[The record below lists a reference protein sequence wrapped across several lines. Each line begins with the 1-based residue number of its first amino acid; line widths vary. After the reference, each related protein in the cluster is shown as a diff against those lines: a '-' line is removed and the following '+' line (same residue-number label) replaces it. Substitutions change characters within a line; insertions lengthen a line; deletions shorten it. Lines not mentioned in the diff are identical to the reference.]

1 MSGKKK
7 SDFILRKELYQSS
20 ILWKLS
26 TANVKVETGIGYKT
40 EKMSLE
46 IQTKTKTM
54 SMKTYIIQM
63 KGLNIL
69 MMSLIS
75 ANQKSVSIN
84 EALEYTYDEFG

>member
-1 MSGKKK
+1 MA
-7 SDFILRKELYQSS
+7 
-20 ILWKLS
+20 
-26 TANVKVETGIGYKT
+26 T
-40 EKMSLE
+40 MSLE